1 MLLIGNGRVIT
12 RDDATPF
19 IEKGAVV
26 CDGKLIR
33 EVGDHSALRAKYPD
47 AQFIDARGGLIMPGL
62 INAHNHI
69 YSAMS
74 RGISI
79 NGYNPKG
86 FLDILDGMWWT
97 LDRHL
102 DLEATRYSAA
112 ATYIDCI
119 KNGCTTIFDHH
130 ASFGEIPGSLFAI
143 AEESVKYGIRSCLCY
158 ETSDRDGEEKC
169 RQAIQEN
176 IDFISHCRK
185 LRNEN
190 PVNSDRPDLLAGTF
204 GMHAQFTLSDKT
216 LEKCVNEA
224 PLDCGFHIH
233 VAEGIE
239 DLHDSLHKHHKRI
252 VDRLH
257 DFGILGSHTILG
269 HCIYINEHEMDLIRD
284 TDTMVVHNP
293 ESNMGNAVGCPPT
306 MKIMSKGILTGLGTD
321 GYTNDMFESMKVA
334 NVLHKHNLCDP
345 TVAWSEVPQMLFEN
359 NALMGARFFDTPI
372 GKLKTGYSADV
383 ITLDYN
389 PLTPMDGSNCNG
401 HILFGISGRY
411 VTSTT
416 CAGRVLMKDRE
427 VLGLDEEAFYAHC
440 REVSSKV
447 WKSINEK

>member
-12 RDDATPF
+12 RDSSNPF
-19 IEKGAVV
+19 IENGAVV
-26 CDGKLIR
+26 CDGSVIL
-33 EVGDHSALRAKYPD
+33 EVGDFNTLKDKYPS
-47 AQFIDARGGLIMPGL
+47 AEFINAAGGVIMPGM

-79 NGYNPKG
+79 PGYNPKG

-97 LDRHL
+97 IDRNL
-102 DLEATRYSAA
+102 LLKATRYSAA

-130 ASFGEIPGSLFAI
+130 ASFGEIPDSLFTI

-158 ETSDRDGEEKC
+158 ETSDRDGEDKC
-169 RQAIQEN
+169 NQAIKEN
-176 IDFISHCRK
+176 VEFIKYCNR
-185 LRNEN
+185 LRLEEV
-190 PVNSDRPDLLAGTF
+190 PEAELLAGMF
-204 GMHAQFTLSDKT
+204 GMHAQFTLSDRT
-216 LEKCVNEA
+216 LDKCA
-224 PLDCGFHIH
+224 SLIPAGAGYHIH

-239 DLHDSLHKHHKRI
+239 DLHDCLHKYNKRI
-252 VDRLH
+252 VNRLL
-257 DFGILGSHTILG
+257 DKKLLGPHTILG
-269 HCIYINEHEMDLIRD
+269 HCIYVDDHEMDIIKE

-306 MKIMSKGILTGLGTD
+306 LKIMSKGILTGLGTD

-334 NVLHKHNLCDP
+334 NILHKHNLCDP
-345 TVAWSEVPQMLFEN
+345 TVAWSEVPEMLFEG
-359 NALMGARFFDTPI
+359 NAEIGRRFFKTPFGRLI
-372 GKLKTGYSADV
+372 PGYSADV

-389 PLTPMDGSNCNG
+389 PLTPMNVDNVNG

-411 VTSTT
+411 TT
-416 CAGRVLMKDRE
+416 NTVCAGRILMRNRE
-427 VLGLDEEAFYAHC
+427 VLGVDEEKFYAEC
-440 REVSSKV
+440 REASRFTWDLISASKQ
-447 WKSINEK
+447 

>member
-1 MLLIGNGRVIT
+1 MLIIGNGRVIT
-12 RDDATPF
+12 RDSANPF
-19 IEKGAVV
+19 IENGAVV
-26 CDGKLIR
+26 CDGKLII
-33 EVGDHSALRAKYPD
+33 EVGDYASLKSKYPT
-47 AQFIDARGGLIMPGL
+47 AEFIDAHGGVIMPGL

-79 NGYNPKG
+79 KGYNPKG

-97 LDRHL
+97 IDRNL
-102 DLEATRYSAA
+102 SLEGTRYSAA

-119 KNGCTTIFDHH
+119 KNGCTTVFDHH
-130 ASFGEIPGSLFAI
+130 ASFGEIPDSLFTI
-143 AEESVKYGIRSCLCY
+143 GEESKKYGIRSCLCY

-169 RQAIQEN
+169 DQAIKEN
-176 IDFISHCRK
+176 VDFINACRK
-185 LRNEN
+185 DD
-190 PVNSDRPDLLAGTF
+190 SDMLTGMF

-216 LEKCVNEA
+216 LDKCASVIPEGA
-224 PLDCGFHIH
+224 GYHIH

-239 DLHDSLHKHHKRI
+239 DLHDCLDKHNKRI
-252 VDRLH
+252 VDRLF

-269 HCIYINEHEMDLIRD
+269 HCIYVNEREMDLIKK

-321 GYTNDMFESMKVA
+321 GYTNDMYESMKVA

-345 TVAWSEVPQMLFEN
+345 TVAWSEVPEMLFN
-359 NALMGARFFDTPI
+359 GNAEIGRRFFKTPFGRLI
-372 GKLKTGYSADV
+372 PGYSADV

-389 PLTPMDGSNCNG
+389 PLTPMNADNVNG

-411 VTSTT
+411 TT
-416 CAGRVLMKDRE
+416 NTVCAGRVLMKNRE
-427 VLGLDEEAFYAHC
+427 VLGVDEEKFYAEC
-440 REVSSKV
+440 REASQKT
-447 WKSINEK
+447 WDAINFGK